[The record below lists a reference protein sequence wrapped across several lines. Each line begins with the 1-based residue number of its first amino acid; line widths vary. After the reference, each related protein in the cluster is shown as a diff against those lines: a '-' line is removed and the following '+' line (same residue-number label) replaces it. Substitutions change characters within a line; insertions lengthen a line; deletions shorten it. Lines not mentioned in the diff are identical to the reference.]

1 MLNNKT
7 LIHVIFVAAFCSCF
21 SSSAYS
27 IDEPNAGYSSLI
39 LSYRSLVFAN
49 PVCVGNEC
57 HTGMSGP
64 ALVFSHQI
72 IPNLA
77 FGLSGSYAESS
88 GKSSALKSSCSSV
101 FLQAIAGIGSF
112 VDVGV
117 IVAAL
122 RSTMQICLLNPTICA
137 SADDTGTDAG
147 VFGMFFLDELKSTSV
162 TLSYDSI
169 SYKKSASQS
178 TVGVSFVTV
187 LAEHHRLALSANQA
201 RDSGGNSLSAGYG
214 YGFGYS
220 YLF

>member
-1 MLNNKT
+1 MRNNKT
-7 LIHVIFVAAFCSCF
+7 LIHAFFVAAFCSCF

-27 IDEPNAGYSSLI
+27 IDEPNANYSSLI

-57 HTGMSGP
+57 RTGLSGP
-64 ALVFSHQI
+64 ALVFSHQV

-77 FGLSGSYAESS
+77 FGLSGSYAESN
-88 GKSSALKSSCSSV
+88 GRSSALKSSGSSV
-101 FLQAIAGIGSF
+101 FLEAIAGMGSF

-122 RSTMQICLLNPTICA
+122 HSTMQVCLLNPTTCI
-137 SADDTGTDAG
+137 STDDTGTDAG
-147 VFGMFFLDELKSTSV
+147 VFGMLFLDESKSTSV

-169 SYKKSASQS
+169 SYKKSTHQS
-178 TVGVSFVTV
+178 IVGVSLVTI
-187 LAEHHRLALSANQA
+187 LAEHHRLALFANKA
-201 RDSGGNSLSAGYG
+201 RDSGVKQLSAG